1 MSSRM
6 APCTTAASAIP
17 QRLTRWPGSPR
28 RMPQALSVS
37 PVSRSSRPPSG
48 PEFPRTGRA
57 SPTVSCCRTAAL
69 RRAARP
75 APSSARR
82 LPRSR
87 RSASPGPAVTTRS
100 ASTAIPQARA
110 TSRRRFARRSA
121 KQASRPRPWRVEP
134 GRRPRAQARPD
145 AAAGRRSQPGR
156 PPVGI
161 GGRGLAD
168 RNSVHVRA
176 HRIVS
181 GAGSRA
187 AIRRSRRRGDHGRHR
202 LAVGLLPR
210 VLVDRPARRMGALVA
225 RGDPSFRGGHC
236 PAGRGLAASPRAVCR
251 HDRVA
256 RGLVVLDAH
265 ALGAQRSSN
274 RAHRLPAMGH
284 PFAHGRGHLLRPRA
298 DFGRAAP
305 GTSPGWVAGPIP
317 ALWRRARR
325 VCPSHAGRGFCRG
338 RVAGTPAGVVRVRVV
353 LPRPGP
359 AASRRPRTRFWDGDR
374 RGAGGPARIT
384 RCGPATGSGVKYEI
398 KELTDL
404 EDLRRLAEL
413 FAVVWGR
420 PGEPPMSSDILRAL
434 GHSGNYISGAFADGR
449 LIGGL
454 VGWLGGDP
462 RHELHM
468 HSHILGVRPDNEARG
483 LGFGLKQ
490 HQRMWCLERGVM
502 VMEGTTDPLVRRNAY
517 FNLTKL
523 GAEAP
528 RYLVD
533 FYGQMRDGINAGD
546 ESDRLLIRWRLDSRK
561 AEAAASG
568 ETLEPDVGTYRG
580 QPILSV
586 GQDDAPVFTASS
598 SRVLLCETPTDIVA
612 LRRAHPALARAW
624 RMAMREALGGAL
636 DDGYVITGATRTGWY
651 VLEKQ

>member
-1 MSSRM
+1 M
-6 APCTTAASAIP
+6 
-17 QRLTRWPGSPR
+17 
-28 RMPQALSVS
+28 
-37 PVSRSSRPPSG
+37 
-48 PEFPRTGRA
+48 
-57 SPTVSCCRTAAL
+57 
-69 RRAARP
+69 
-75 APSSARR
+75 
-82 LPRSR
+82 
-87 RSASPGPAVTTRS
+87 
-100 ASTAIPQARA
+100 
-110 TSRRRFARRSA
+110 
-121 KQASRPRPWRVEP
+121 
-134 GRRPRAQARPD
+134 
-145 AAAGRRSQPGR
+145 
-156 PPVGI
+156 
-161 GGRGLAD
+161 
-168 RNSVHVRA
+168 
-176 HRIVS
+176 
-181 GAGSRA
+181 
-187 AIRRSRRRGDHGRHR
+187 
-202 LAVGLLPR
+202 
-210 VLVDRPARRMGALVA
+210 
-225 RGDPSFRGGHC
+225 
-236 PAGRGLAASPRAVCR
+236 
-251 HDRVA
+251 
-256 RGLVVLDAH
+256 
-265 ALGAQRSSN
+265 
-274 RAHRLPAMGH
+274 
-284 PFAHGRGHLLRPRA
+284 
-298 DFGRAAP
+298 
-305 GTSPGWVAGPIP
+305 
-317 ALWRRARR
+317 
-325 VCPSHAGRGFCRG
+325 
-338 RVAGTPAGVVRVRVV
+338 
-353 LPRPGP
+353 
-359 AASRRPRTRFWDGDR
+359 
-374 RGAGGPARIT
+374 
-384 RCGPATGSGVKYEI
+384 KYEI

-468 HSHILGVRPDNEARG
+468 HSHILGVLPDNEARG

-490 HQRMWCLERGVM
+490 HQRTWCLERGVM
-502 VMEGTTDPLVRRNAY
+502 VMEWTTDPLVRRNAY

-568 ETLEPDVGTYRG
+568 DTLEPDVGTSRG

-586 GQDDAPVFTASS
+586 GQDDAPVYTASS

-636 DDGYVITGATRTGWY
+636 DDGYVITGATRAGWY